1 MPDIA
6 YVDTIDVCHLK
17 CPSCIRGVRTIANT
31 PRKMRLDLFESIVA
45 KLKAANYR
53 KISLYNW
60 TEPFLNRTL
69 EDYVRII
76 KAAGLVSEISTTLSL
91 RHIDNLEATLVAGID
106 HIIVSISG
114 ARQEVYEINH
124 VGGNLQYVES
134 NLERARA
141 FIDKH
146 HLATRVFVRMLRFE
160 YNMGEEPGLRQLAD
174 RYRFEF
180 AMLEGMSDPT
190 SRPAEKVGESYYE
203 EILSHSGPSEAPETQ
218 GKVCPLMFDQIV
230 IDCLGDVHICCAFPT
245 LAPLRI
251 GAYLDLPDAEILLRR
266 YVHPLCRVCYMP
278 RRPSTPDDGERLKE
292 AIGERLALHGAAEKT
307 TRRLAI
313 VSS

>member
-124 VGGNLQYVES
+124 V
-134 NLERARA
+134 
-141 FIDKH
+141 
-146 HLATRVFVRMLRFE
+146 
-160 YNMGEEPGLRQLAD
+160 
-174 RYRFEF
+174 
-180 AMLEGMSDPT
+180 
-190 SRPAEKVGESYYE
+190 
-203 EILSHSGPSEAPETQ
+203 
-218 GKVCPLMFDQIV
+218 
-230 IDCLGDVHICCAFPT
+230 
-245 LAPLRI
+245 
-251 GAYLDLPDAEILLRR
+251 
-266 YVHPLCRVCYMP
+266 
-278 RRPSTPDDGERLKE
+278 
-292 AIGERLALHGAAEKT
+292 
-307 TRRLAI
+307 
-313 VSS
+313 